1 MQIGRI
7 GGLTV
12 GAQGLGCA
20 GMSEFYG
27 PTDDV
32 ESAATIHRALD
43 LGVTLFDTADI
54 YGRGAN
60 EKLLGQALAKRRDE
74 AVIATKFGLV
84 RAADGFARTVCG
96 DAGYVRRACEESL
109 RRLGVDHIDLYYQH
123 RVDPAVP
130 IEETVAAMAGLVAA
144 GKVRELG
151 LSEAGAATIRRA
163 HAVHPLAAVQ
173 CEWSL
178 WTRDLEQDGVL
189 RTCRELGV
197 TLVAAS
203 PLGRGF
209 LTGRFTSA
217 ADFEP
222 LDFRR
227 ATQPRFAD
235 GNLERN
241 LAIAARLQA
250 LAHRHGVTAA
260 QLALAWVHH
269 RGADVVAIP
278 GTKRRKYL
286 EENVIAA
293 DLVLSESEL
302 GDLSAAVPAAAVAG
316 ERCDPAMARQLGL

>member
-1 MQIGRI
+1 
-7 GGLTV
+7 
-12 GAQGLGCA
+12 
-20 GMSEFYG
+20 MSEFYG
-27 PTDDV
+27 PTDDD
-32 ESAATIHRALD
+32 ESIATIHRALD

-54 YGRGAN
+54 YGRGGN
-60 EKLLGQALAKRRDE
+60 EKLLGHALAERRSE

-84 RAADGFARTVCG
+84 RAADGYTRTVRG
-96 DAGYVRRACEESL
+96 DARYVRRACEESL

-123 RVDPAVP
+123 RVDPTVP
-130 IEETVAAMAGLVAA
+130 IEETVTAMAELVAA

-163 HAVHPLAAVQ
+163 HAVYPLAAVQ

-178 WTRDLEQDGVL
+178 WTRDLEEDGVL
-189 RTCRELGV
+189 STCRELGV
-197 TLVAAS
+197 TPVAAS

-209 LTGRFTSA
+209 LTGRFTAA

-222 LDFRR
+222 QDFRR
-227 ATQPRFAD
+227 VTQPRFAE

-241 LAIAARLQA
+241 LPLVGRLQA
-250 LAHRHGVTAA
+250 LARRRGVTAA

-269 RGADVVAIP
+269 RGEEVVAIP

-286 EENVIAA
+286 EENVLAA

-302 GDLSAAVPAAAVAG
+302 DDLSAAVAAAAVAG

>member
-1 MQIGRI
+1 M
-7 GGLTV
+7 

-32 ESAATIHRALD
+32 ESTAAIHRALD

-54 YGRGAN
+54 YGRGGN
-60 EKLLGQALAKRRDE
+60 EKLIGHALANRRDE

-84 RAADGFARTVCG
+84 RATDGYSRAVRG
-96 DAGYVRRACEESL
+96 DARYVRRACEESL

-130 IEETVAAMAGLVAA
+130 IEETVAAMAELVAA

-178 WTRDLEQDGVL
+178 WTRDLEEDGVL
-189 RTCRELGV
+189 GTCRELGV

-209 LTGRFTSA
+209 FTGRFTAA

-227 ATQPRFAD
+227 VTQPRFAD

-241 LAIAARLQA
+241 LPIVARLQR
-250 LAHRHGVTAA
+250 LADRHGVTAA

-269 RGADVVAIP
+269 RGMDVVAIP

-286 EENVIAA
+286 EENVFAA
-293 DLVLSESEL
+293 DLALSESEL
-302 GDLSAAVPAAAVAG
+302 GDLSAAVAATAVAG
-316 ERCDPAMARQLGL
+316 ERCDPTMARQLGL